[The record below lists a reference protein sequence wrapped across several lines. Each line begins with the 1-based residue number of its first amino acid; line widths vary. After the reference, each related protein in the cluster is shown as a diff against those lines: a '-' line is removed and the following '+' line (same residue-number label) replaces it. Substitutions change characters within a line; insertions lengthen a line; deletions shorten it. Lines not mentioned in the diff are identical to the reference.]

1 MALNAAQTFVA
12 AVKRKTGLLS
22 VVEIPDRPAVRVV
35 ALVAGFAKHR
45 FVSVVI
51 TMAADAIP
59 WRVPECGRDM
69 AFFAG
74 GCGVETQQG
83 EVRYI
88 VIEYDVLAPSSG
100 TVATRALLAF
110 LTLVYIIVAVTV
122 DAVTRQFFTGQVAA
136 MAC

>member
-1 MALNAAQTFVA
+1 MALNAAQIPVA
-12 AVKRKTGLLS
+12 AVERKTGLLS

-45 FVSVVI
+45 CVSVVI

-59 WRVPECGRDM
+59 WCVLECGRDM
-69 AFFAG
+69 AFLAG
-74 GCGVETQQG
+74 GRGVETEQG
-83 EVRYI
+83 EVRHI

-100 TVATRALLAF
+100 IVATCALLAF
-110 LTLVYIIVAVTV
+110 LSLVYIIVAVTV

-136 MAC
+136 MAS